1 MKSSVQF
8 PEVHKT
14 YEDGLLAVGGT
25 LDVATLFHAYKR
37 GIFPWPQVGYPMLW
51 FSPEKRGVVDFADLH
66 VSRSL
71 EKLQKKQEYS
81 FTMNQS
87 FEQVIEACQTQL
99 RKNQNG
105 TWIVPE
111 LKSAYMKFHEAGFAH
126 SIECW
131 KDSTLVGGIYGV
143 FVEGVFSGESM
154 FHRLPNVSKLAFLFL
169 VQHLQS
175 RGLEWMDI
183 QMVTPVTEN
192 LGGKYISRD
201 DFLKRL
207 HVNQQQ
213 WQIQKIDF

>member
-1 MKSSVQF
+1 
-8 PEVHKT
+8 
-14 YEDGLLAVGGT
+14 
-25 LDVATLFHAYKR
+25 
-37 GIFPWPQVGYPMLW
+37 
-51 FSPEKRGVVDFADLH
+51 
-66 VSRSL
+66 
-71 EKLQKKQEYS
+71 
-81 FTMNQS
+81 
-87 FEQVIEACQTQL
+87 
-99 RKNQNG
+99 
-105 TWIVPE
+105 
-111 LKSAYMKFHEAGFAH
+111 
-126 SIECW
+126 
-131 KDSTLVGGIYGV
+131 
-143 FVEGVFSGESM
+143 M